1 MLPPTLLSEIGLAT
15 IFSGAVLAYRAHLK
29 SRPALETT
37 AGLLLISGF
46 ACLGVAI
53 SFVVGPSLR

>member
-1 MLPPTLLSEIGLAT
+1 VLHPALLGELGLA
-15 IFSGAVLAYRAHLK
+15 ISLAGAILAYRAYLK
-29 SRPALETT
+29 DQPALQTT

-53 SFVVGPSLR
+53 SFVVGPLTP